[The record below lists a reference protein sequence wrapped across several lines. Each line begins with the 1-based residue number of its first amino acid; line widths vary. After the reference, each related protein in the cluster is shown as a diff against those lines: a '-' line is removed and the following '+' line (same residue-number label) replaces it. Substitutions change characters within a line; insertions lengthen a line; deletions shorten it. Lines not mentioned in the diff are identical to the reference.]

1 MRLGLNPA
9 GRLLLRTLPRTSA
22 YSLLELLLLSLL
34 AIQAARLVWALVTP
48 VGPLGEWRAQGERPP
63 VPGGAALLSSFDP
76 FFRLTADSGP
86 ALVTS
91 LALTLYGVRE
101 DRASGRGS
109 AIIATPDGKQRSFA
123 VGEEIVPGVTLK
135 AVGFDNVTIA
145 RNGADEQLFMDQ
157 SGGAEV
163 VGGTVPAAPS
173 ILPAVPPT
181 VTPLP
186 VVTAPPRPSNLGGEV
201 RIQPRLDGNRLTGVT
216 VQPQGNGEAF
226 RAAGLAPGDVI
237 ISVNGERLTSPSQAA
252 GLAGRLTG
260 DTRVQVE
267 RNGRV
272 IPLTIRGGR

>member
-1 MRLGLNPA
+1 MRLALNPA
-9 GRLLLRTLPRTSA
+9 GRRLLRTLPRTSV

-34 AIQAARLVWALVTP
+34 AIQCARLVWAMVTP
-48 VGPLGEWRAQGERPP
+48 VGPFGEWRAESDRPA

-76 FFRLTADSGP
+76 FFRLAPDSGT
-86 ALVTS
+86 AVVTS
-91 LALTLYGVRE
+91 LALRLYGVRE

-123 VGEEIVPGVTLK
+123 VGDELVPGVILK
-135 AVGFDNVTIA
+135 AVGFDNVTIT

-157 SGGAEV
+157 SGGADV
-163 VGGTVPAAPS
+163 VGAPPIPS
-173 ILPAVPPT
+173 PGATPGPP
-181 VTPLP
+181 VMTPLP
-186 VVTAPPRPSNLGGEV
+186 VVTTPAPPASNLSSEV
-201 RIQPRLDGNRLTGVT
+201 SIQPRLNGSRLTGVT
-216 VQPQGNGEAF
+216 VQPRGSGEAF

-237 ISVNGERLTSPSQAA
+237 ISVNGERLTSPAQAA

-260 DTRVQVE
+260 DARVQVE